1 MCQQFVVMAHDAEGH
16 VIGQCEHGTI
26 HLIWTRASLYLHP
39 AELIV
44 LLDLLYSF
52 QPRQVKAERGSFSLI
67 RLREGWVQLS
77 CDCAGLLLHEIEL
90 YSLIRLLSKAS
101 EQLNLKA
108 LPMPNRARRL
118 RDEYRIVTAVPQA
131 GPN

>member
-1 MCQQFVVMAHDAEGH
+1 MCQQFVVLAHDAEGH

-52 QPRQVKAERGSFSLI
+52 RPDQIKAERASFSLI
-67 RLREGWVQLS
+67 RLREGWFQLS

-90 YSLIRLLSKAS
+90 YSLIRLMSKAS

-108 LPMPNRARRL
+108 LPRPTCAQRL
-118 RDEYRIVTAVPQA
+118 TEEYRIVTTVPQA